1 MKFERSDISL
11 INNVS
16 ETEII
21 AEFNQFGNDNDD
33 FVVLSKNDMN
43 YIQAA
48 LSDFEGEEGM
58 LLEYQEG
65 NLEKHF
71 HATDTNITKNQV
83 LAAFLLYLKAD
94 ASWKEQFSWEKT
106 VIEEDDL

>member
-16 ETEII
+16 EAEII

-43 YIQAA
+43 YIQAG
-48 LSDFEGEEGM
+48 LSDFEEEG
-58 LLEYQEG
+58 LILEYQEG
-65 NLEKHF
+65 SLDKHF
-71 HATDTNITKNQV
+71 HATETNITKDQV
-83 LAAFLLYLKAD
+83 LATFLLYLKAD

-106 VIEEDDL
+106 VTDEDDL

>member
-1 MKFERSDISL
+1 MKFERSDLSL

-21 AEFNQFGNDNDD
+21 AEFDKFGEDIDD

-43 YIQAA
+43 YIQSA
-48 LSDFEGEEGM
+48 LSDFEGEDGL

-65 NLEKHF
+65 SLDRHY
-71 HATDTNITKNQV
+71 HAIDSNITKDLV
-83 LAAFLLYLKAD
+83 LATFLKYLNGD
-94 ASWKEQFSWEKT
+94 ASWKEQFNWEKT

>member
-1 MKFERSDISL
+1 MKFERSDISM
-11 INNVS
+11 INNVT
-16 ETEII
+16 EAEII
-21 AEFNQFGNDNDD
+21 TEFNKFGAEEDD

-48 LSDFEGEEGM
+48 LSDFEEEEGM

-65 NLEKHF
+65 NLDKHF
-71 HATDTNITKNQV
+71 HATDTNITKDQV

-94 ASWKEQFSWEKT
+94 ASWKEQFSWKKT

>member
-11 INNVS
+11 INSVS
-16 ETEII
+16 EAEII

-48 LSDFEGEEGM
+48 LSDFEEEEGM

-71 HATDTNITKNQV
+71 HATDTNITKDQV

-106 VIEEDDL
+106 VI

>member
-1 MKFERSDISL
+1 MKFERADISM
-11 INNVS
+11 INNVT
-16 ETEII
+16 EAEII
-21 AEFNQFGNDNDD
+21 TEFNKFGEEEDD

-48 LSDFEGEEGM
+48 LSDFEEEEGM

-65 NLEKHF
+65 SLDKHF
-71 HATDTNITKNQV
+71 HAIDTNITKDQV

-94 ASWKEQFSWEKT
+94 ASWKEQFSWEET